1 MLISVI
7 GDAGESR
14 HRFRLR
20 TRDADGAVQI
30 LDLPASG
37 QLTLR
42 PAAAGGLL
50 ELTLLHPEGCQV
62 AGANPRTLSVAPGE
76 EVEVDFDVRCG
87 P

>member
-1 MLISVI
+1 VLISVI

-14 HRFRLR
+14 HQFRLR

-37 QLTLR
+37 QLTWR
-42 PAAAGGLL
+42 PAAGGLL
-50 ELTLLHPEGCQV
+50 ELTLLHPEGCRV
-62 AGANPRTLSVAPGE
+62 AGANPRTLSVAAGE